1 MLSGVPSKS
10 DGLWIWTPC
19 LPSFHF
25 TLSYAGPMAIF
36 PPVWW
41 LMGLSAF
48 SSFFLRER
56 NSLGRAAPTCSP
68 SSLCLLGFCRRH
80 SCTSVTIFPNVGT
93 MSYHQGS
100 IHRSSRFPRGS
111 TSLMTAATP
120 FLSLLTGGAAAAT
133 WKSHDWTMCRLF
145 RQNPGR
151 PRQQQLGGII
161 VPWTLRTGPLVVTL
175 YGLQKV
181 VESKS

>member
-1 MLSGVPSKS
+1 MKTRKSQTVWKLSN
-10 DGLWIWTPC
+10 
-19 LPSFHF
+19 
-25 TLSYAGPMAIF
+25 TLQKWGQTDALGGPF
-36 PPVWW
+36 KVWW
-41 LMGLSAF
+41 PLNLNALFAKFPLHAELCKPYGNFSSCLQRLMGLSAF

-56 NSLGRAAPTCSP
+56 NSLGRAGRAPICSP

-93 MSYHQGS
+93 MSLHQGS
-100 IHRSSRFPRGS
+100 IHRSSRFPWGS

-120 FLSLLTGGAAAAT
+120 FLRLLTGGAEAAT

-151 PRQQQLGGII
+151 PRH
-161 VPWTLRTGPLVVTL
+161 
-175 YGLQKV
+175 
-181 VESKS
+181 